1 MVKCTSFVFIL
12 ITSHKTPKAH
22 NEFLFI
28 RAPSQTVELKL
39 IPILAQMLSKKLNRS
54 APGKLRSGFIVTGR
68 RCVIVECVL
77 SAFINI

>member
-1 MVKCTSFVFIL
+1 MVKCASFVFIF
-12 ITSHKTPKAH
+12 ITSRKTPKAH

-28 RAPSQTVELKL
+28 RVPSQTAVLKL
-39 IPILAQMLSKKLNRS
+39 IPTLAQMLSKKLNRS

-68 RCVIVECVL
+68 GRVIVECVL